1 MSETDNRPVTLQDVA
16 KRAGV
21 STSTA
26 SRALAGNPAISNHV
40 RQKIIETAQALQ
52 YTVPFRRTRGK
63 PLIDTVTVIMP
74 PVGTRVL
81 PDPFILELLGGI
93 TIAMRDRGR
102 TFCVCPTVPND
113 DDGLNAIF
121 DENPGGAFI
130 VLGQTQYH
138 KALNRQ
144 FRLGRT
150 FVVWGP
156 EMDGQQYCSVAGD
169 NIAGAM
175 RLTQHLLRRGRRRI
189 VFLGMAPYTAIV
201 DRMKGYVQA
210 LDQVGIIVD
219 PKLII
224 HGDIGY
230 DDASDPIN
238 HLIEDGVPFDAVFAS
253 SDMLALGVITTL
265 MRRGVRI
272 PEDVAV
278 VGYDDIALARHATPA
293 LTTVRQNVV
302 KAGQLLVSKLAR
314 REGGLPATSER
325 LPTEMIVRESCG
337 G

>member
-1 MSETDNRPVTLQDVA
+1 MSDTDNKPITLQDVA
-16 KRAGV
+16 TRAGV

-26 SRALAGNPAISNHV
+26 SRALAGNPAISHDV
-40 RQKIIETAQALQ
+40 RQRIVEVAQALR
-52 YTVPFRRTRGK
+52 YTVPFRKARGR
-63 PLIDTVTVIMP
+63 PPTDMVTVIMP
-74 PVGTRVL
+74 PIGTRVL

-102 TFCVCPTVPND
+102 AFCISPVVPQD
-113 DDGLNAIF
+113 DESLNAIL
-121 DENPGGAFI
+121 DDNPAGAYI
-130 VLGQTQYH
+130 ILGQTQYH

-156 EMDGQQYCSVAGD
+156 EMEGQLYCSVAGD
-169 NIAGAM
+169 NVAGAM
-175 RLTQHLLRRGRRRI
+175 RLTQHLLRRGRERI
-189 VFLGMAPYTAIV
+189 VFLGMAPYAAIA
-201 DRMKGYVQA
+201 DRMKGYAEA
-210 LDQVGIIVD
+210 LDQAGIGVD
-219 PKLII
+219 PQLIL

-230 DDASDPIN
+230 DDASDPMN
-238 HLIEDGVPFDAVFAS
+238 HLIDDGVGFDAVFAS
-253 SDMLALGVITTL
+253 SDMLALGVMTTL
-265 MRRGVRI
+265 TRRGIRI

-314 REGGLPATSER
+314 RESGLLAASER